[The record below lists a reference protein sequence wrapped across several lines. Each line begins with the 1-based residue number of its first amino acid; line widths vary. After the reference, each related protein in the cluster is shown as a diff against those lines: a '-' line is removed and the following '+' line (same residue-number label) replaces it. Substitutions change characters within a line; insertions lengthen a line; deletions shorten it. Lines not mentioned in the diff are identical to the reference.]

1 VLAKWW
7 ADVVKPTNTRLY
19 IGVALYK
26 VGESSKNEP
35 DWTVNGGVPELKKQL
50 DLNES
55 VPHIDG
61 TILFREDYLN
71 QPQAQDAVNYLRTRW
86 GS

>member
-1 VLAKWW
+1 M
-7 ADVVKPTNTRLY
+7 KPTHTRLY

-26 VGESSKNEP
+26 VGEPSKTEP

-50 DLNES
+50 DLNDA
-55 VPHIDG
+55 VPGIDG
-61 TILFREDYLN
+61 TILFRENNLN
-71 QPQAQDAVNYLRTRW
+71 QPQAQQAVNYLRSRW